1 MFKGRAGIFQTTIWI
16 LGLVVIALLI
26 TYWLRFL

>member
-16 LGLVVIALLI
+16 LGLAVIGLLI
-26 TYWLRFL
+26 ANWIRSV

>member
-16 LGLVVIALLI
+16 LGVAVIGVLI
-26 TYWLRFL
+26 ANWMSFY